1 MVESTNGMVDGGMM
15 AAGLRVHRADP
26 WNLPDRPGFG
36 SVDATTLARA
46 AVSGL
51 PDLTRLVLDEG
62 SLTGR
67 GGRPRARRP
76 RRRPRRWPR

>member
-51 PDLTRLVLDEG
+51 PTSPG
-62 SLTGR
+62 WSST
-67 GGRPRARRP
+67 RAR
-76 RRRPRRWPR
+76 